1 MKLLQLCHKPV
12 FTPFDGGKIAMNSMA
27 KGLLSQG
34 VEIQQ
39 LMIETP
45 NHKIN
50 HDFVA
55 NHAFDWKS
63 SFIDTKI
70 SFVSAFL
77 NLFSPTSYNL
87 SRFNSTA
94 YNNQII
100 KEVKTNQIDVV
111 LAEGI
116 YTLAGID
123 KLKNAGLKNIIL
135 RAHNVEHLIWKR
147 TANQQKNPFKR
158 YYLTLMANRLQRD
171 ELRICNKVAG
181 IIAISEVDADVFR
194 SMGVKVP
201 ITVVGIGVE
210 FPKSNAKTLL
220 KRQLFHL
227 GSMDWMPN
235 KEGIDWFI
243 ANVWPNIR
251 LAMPD
256 LKFVLAGYN
265 MPERFKLLED
275 NGIEV
280 KEATNSAEF
289 FQSEGVMIVPLQSGS
304 GIRVKILE
312 GLSLGIPVISTKVG
326 VEGIPVTDKKHLF
339 IADTPEAFVLTISEL
354 FSDPALQAMI
364 SENAITFA
372 NENYR
377 IERLGEK
384 SCQFIRDSLDFEDT
398 TGTFTIS
405 MAHRQR

>member
-1 MKLLQLCHKPV
+1 MKLLQLCHKPL
-12 FTPFDGGKIAMNSMA
+12 FAPLDGGKIAMNAMA
-27 KGLLSQG
+27 EGFRSQG
-34 VEIQQ
+34 VEIHQ

-45 NHKIN
+45 SHKIN
-50 HDFVA
+50 QDLVGK
-55 NHAFDWKS
+55 HAFAWKS
-63 SFIDTKI
+63 SFIDTQI
-70 SFVSAFL
+70 NIASAFK
-77 NLFSPTSYNL
+77 NLFNSTSYNL
-87 SRFNSTA
+87 SRFDNSE

-100 KEVKTNQIDVV
+100 KEVKDSQIDVV

-123 KLKNAGLKNIIL
+123 KLEDAGLKNIIL

-147 TANQQKNPFKR
+147 IANQQKNPLKR
-158 YYLTLMANRLQRD
+158 CYLNMMANRLRRD
-171 ELRICNKVAG
+171 ELKICNKVAG
-181 IIAISEVDADVFR
+181 IIAISEVDAEVFR
-194 SMGVKVP
+194 SMGVTVP

-210 FPKSNAKTLL
+210 IPKLSSKLTL
-220 KRQLFHL
+220 KEQLFHL

-235 KEGIDWFI
+235 VEGIDWFI
-243 ANVWPNIR
+243 KNVWPQVRIV
-251 LAMPD
+251 MPD

-265 MPERFKLLED
+265 MPERFKQLE
-275 NGIEV
+275 NRGIEV
-280 KEATNSAEF
+280 KEAKNSAEF
-289 FQSEGVMIVPLQSGS
+289 FKTEGVMIVPLQSGS
-304 GIRVKILE
+304 GIRVKIVE

-326 VEGIPVTDKKHLF
+326 AEGIPATDKKHLF
-339 IADTPEAFVLTISEL
+339 IADTSEAFVLTISEL
-354 FSDPALQAMI
+354 FSKPALQAEI

-372 NENYR
+372 DENYR